1 MKKLNMLLE
10 QVATVLNLAT
20 SKEQALKLGQTE
32 FLELDYSSIY
42 GGYRVVNVNI
52 NSYAHGGALGCS
64 DTCNRKGLKAM
75 TSFLKGVLI
84 GAEQTKK

>member
-1 MKKLNMLLE
+1 MKKLNILLSE
-10 QVATVLNLAT
+10 IATVLNLAT
-20 SKEQALKLGQTE
+20 SKEGALKLGQTE

-64 DTCNRKGLKAM
+64 DTCNRKSLKAM
-75 TSFLKGVLI
+75 TSFLEGFLAGGK
-84 GAEQTKK
+84 TN